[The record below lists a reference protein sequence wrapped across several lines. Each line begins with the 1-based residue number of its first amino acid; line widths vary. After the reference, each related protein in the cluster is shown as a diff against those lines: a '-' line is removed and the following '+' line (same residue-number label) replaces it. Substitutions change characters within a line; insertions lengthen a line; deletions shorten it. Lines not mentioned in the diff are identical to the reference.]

1 MGSAMHRSSENIEQ
15 LWARGSSYEE
25 LAATVDEL
33 RARLAL
39 LARQIAE
46 RANSEPLAPELVH
59 SAVRARALRFDFFK
73 RDLFP
78 EPAWEMLLHLYA
90 KELERQRVS
99 ASNLCLASGVPASTA
114 LRWINRL
121 EREGLINRRRD
132 PLDGR
137 RRWIELS
144 KTGAAAMNG
153 YFEALS
159 RRRASVPE

>member
-1 MGSAMHRSSENIEQ
+1 MHRSSGNIEQ
-15 LWARGSSYEE
+15 LWARGSSSEE
-25 LAATVDEL
+25 LAATVEEL
-33 RARLAL
+33 RSRLAV

-46 RANSEPLAPELVH
+46 RADREPPVQELVH
-59 SAVRARALRFDFFK
+59 SAMRARALRFDFFK

-90 KELERQRVS
+90 KELEHQRVS
-99 ASNLCLASGVPASTA
+99 ASRLCLASGVPASTA
-114 LRWINRL
+114 LRWINRI
-121 EREGLINRRRD
+121 EREGLIIRRRD

-144 KTGAAAMNG
+144 QAGTAAMTS

-159 RRRASVPE
+159 GRTSAPE